1 MSSNQFSSF
10 ESYFARGKSHETL
23 LWITGDHILEMHKF
37 QYMQSIMTS
46 SYERIL
52 LLNDFPFDNSSL
64 AFIWRQSLQI
74 LCERNNFYLTYLYGF
89 VMSQQFHSFI
99 FSYSKTRNQRSIW
112 KLKEN
117 ISNWFCGRYENKNSL
132 PVREVS
138 PAFSYWCRSFVN
150 SQPFHH
156 MRSHYLYWCE
166 FDVNTRC
173 LILIWRILSAGILIV
188 GTVSRPQNANYD
200 LSRETIL
207 RWNQFQAFFG
217 RSQSIFYLAP
227 G

>member
-1 MSSNQFSSF
+1 
-10 ESYFARGKSHETL
+10 
-23 LWITGDHILEMHKF
+23 
-37 QYMQSIMTS
+37 MQSIMTS

-64 AFIWRQSLQI
+64 ACVWKQSLQI
-74 LCERNNFYLTYLYGF
+74 LCERNNFYLPYLYGF

-99 FSYSKTRNQRSIW
+99 FSYSLRETRNQRSIW

-117 ISNWFCGRYENKNSL
+117 ISNWFCGRYKNNNSL

-166 FDVNTRC
+166 FDVNIHC
-173 LILIWRILSAGILIV
+173 LILIWRISSASILIV
-188 GTVSRPQNANYD
+188 GTSSRPQNANYD
-200 LSRETIL
+200 LSRGTIL
-207 RWNQFQAFFG
+207 RWNQFQTFFLNEV
-217 RSQSIFYLAP
+217 SQYFILLQA
-227 G
+227 